1 MFLSYE
7 GGPMRRVIV
16 SEFVSLDGVMEAPE
30 TWTLQFGSE
39 EQQRY
44 KFDEL
49 AAADALLLGRATYE
63 GLAAAWPG
71 MMDQYEGPRRAELGE
86 YADMMNGYPKHVA
99 STTLQGPLEW
109 NNSTLIGP
117 NVAEGVSNLKR
128 QDGKGILVFGSGE
141 LVNTLMGHDL
151 VDEYRLMIF
160 PVVLGSGK
168 RLFGDGSGTTKALRL
183 ADTKTFASGV
193 VVLTY
198 EPAGN
203 EAEGQTE

>member
-1 MFLSYE
+1 
-7 GGPMRRVIV
+7 VIV

-30 TWTLQFGSE
+30 RWTLQFASE

-49 AAADALLLGRATYE
+49 AAADALLLGRTTYQ
-63 GLAAAWPG
+63 GFAAAWPG
-71 MMDQYEGPRRAELGE
+71 MMDQYEGPHRAELGQ

-99 STTLQGPLEW
+99 STTLQEPLEW
-109 NNSTLIGP
+109 NNSTLIGA

-128 QDGKGILVFGSGE
+128 QEGKDILLFGSGE
-141 LVNTLMGHDL
+141 LVNTLMGQDL

-168 RLFGDGSGTTKALRL
+168 RLFGDGSATTKALRL
-183 ADTKTFASGV
+183 ANTKRFASGV
-193 VVLTY
+193 VVLSY

-203 EAEGQTE
+203 EAEGQTQ

>member
-1 MFLSYE
+1 M
-7 GGPMRRVIV
+7 
-16 SEFVSLDGVMEAPE
+16 
-30 TWTLQFGSE
+30 QFGSE
-39 EQQRY
+39 EQERY

-63 GLAAAWPG
+63 GFAAAWPG
-71 MMDQYEGPRRAELGE
+71 MMKGYEGPGRAELGE
-86 YADMMNGYPKHVA
+86 YADMMNSYPKRVA
-99 STTLQGPLEW
+99 SRTLQGPLEW
-109 NNSTLIGP
+109 NNSTLIGR

-128 QDGKGILVFGSGE
+128 QDGKDILVFGSGE

-168 RLFGDGSGTTKALRL
+168 RLFGDGSATTKALRL

>member
-1 MFLSYE
+1 V
-7 GGPMRRVIV
+7 RRVIV

-30 TWTLQFGSE
+30 RWTLQFGSE

-49 AAADALLLGRATYE
+49 AAADALLLGRTTYE
-63 GLAAAWPG
+63 GFAAAWPG
-71 MMDQYEGPRRAELGE
+71 MMDQYEGPGRAELGE
-86 YADMMNGYPKHVA
+86 YADMMNSYPKHVA

-109 NNSTLIGP
+109 NNSTLIEGDL
-117 NVAEGVSNLKR
+117 AEGVGRLKR
-128 QDGKGILVFGSGE
+128 QEGKDILLFGSGE
-141 LVNTLMGHDL
+141 LVNTLMEHDL

-168 RLFGDGSGTTKALRL
+168 RLFGDGSATTKALRL
-183 ADTKTFASGV
+183 ANTKRFASGV
-193 VVLTY
+193 VVLSY

-203 EAEGQTE
+203 EAEGQMQ

>member
-1 MFLSYE
+1 
-7 GGPMRRVIV
+7 
-16 SEFVSLDGVMEAPE
+16 
-30 TWTLQFGSE
+30 
-39 EQQRY
+39 
-44 KFDEL
+44 
-49 AAADALLLGRATYE
+49 
-63 GLAAAWPG
+63 
-71 MMDQYEGPRRAELGE
+71 MMDQYEGPGRAELGE

-109 NNSTLIGP
+109 NNSTLIGA

-128 QDGKGILVFGSGE
+128 QDGKDILIFGSGQ

-168 RLFGDGSGTTKALRL
+168 RLFGDGSGTTKTLRL

-193 VVLTY
+193 VVLSY

>member
-1 MFLSYE
+1 
-7 GGPMRRVIV
+7 MRRVIV

-63 GLAAAWPG
+63 GFAAAWPG

-86 YADMMNGYPKHVA
+86 YADMMNGYPKPVA

-109 NNSTLIGP
+109 NNSTLIEGDL
-117 NVAEGVSNLKR
+117 AEGVGRLKR
-128 QDGKGILVFGSGE
+128 QDDKDILVFGSGE
-141 LVNTLMGHDL
+141 LVSTLMEHDL
-151 VDEYRLMIF
+151 VDAYRLMIF
-160 PVVLGSGK
+160 PLVLGSGK
-168 RLFGDGSGTTKALRL
+168 RLFWDGSGTTKALRL

-203 EAEGQTE
+203 EAEGQTQ

>member
-1 MFLSYE
+1 V
-7 GGPMRRVIV
+7 RRVIV

-30 TWTLQFGSE
+30 RWTLQFASE

-49 AAADALLLGRATYE
+49 AAADALLLGRTTYQ
-63 GLAAAWPG
+63 GFAAAWPG
-71 MMDQYEGPRRAELGE
+71 MMDQYEGPHRAELGQ

-99 STTLQGPLEW
+99 STTLQEPLEW
-109 NNSTLIGP
+109 NNSTLIGA
-117 NVAEGVSNLKR
+117 NVVEGVSNLKR
-128 QDGKGILVFGSGE
+128 QEGKEILLFGSAE
-141 LVNTLMGHDL
+141 LVNTLMGQDL

-168 RLFGDGSGTTKALRL
+168 RLFGDGSATTKALRL
-183 ADTKTFASGV
+183 ANTKRFASGV
-193 VVLTY
+193 VVLSY

-203 EAEGQTE
+203 EAQGQTQ

>member
-1 MFLSYE
+1 V
-7 GGPMRRVIV
+7 RRVIV

-30 TWTLQFGSE
+30 TWTLQFGSA

-49 AAADALLLGRATYE
+49 AAADALLLGRTTYE
-63 GLAAAWPG
+63 GFAAAWPG

-109 NNSTLIGP
+109 NNSTLIGA
-117 NVAEGVSNLKR
+117 NVAEGVSNLRR
-128 QDGKGILVFGSGE
+128 QDGKDILVFGSGE

-168 RLFGDGSGTTKALRL
+168 RLFGDGSATTKALRL

-203 EAEGQTE
+203 EAEGRTQ

>member
-1 MFLSYE
+1 
-7 GGPMRRVIV
+7 VIV

-30 TWTLQFGSE
+30 RWTLQFASE

-49 AAADALLLGRATYE
+49 AAADALLLGRTTYQ
-63 GLAAAWPG
+63 GFAAAWPG
-71 MMDQYEGPRRAELGE
+71 MMDQYEGPHRAELGQ

-99 STTLQGPLEW
+99 STTLQEPLEW
-109 NNSTLIGP
+109 NNSTLIGA

-128 QDGKGILVFGSGE
+128 QDGKDILLFGSGE

-168 RLFGDGSGTTKALRL
+168 RLFGDGSATTKALRL
-183 ADTKTFASGV
+183 ANTKRFASGV
-193 VVLTY
+193 VVLSY

-203 EAEGQTE
+203 EAQGQTQ